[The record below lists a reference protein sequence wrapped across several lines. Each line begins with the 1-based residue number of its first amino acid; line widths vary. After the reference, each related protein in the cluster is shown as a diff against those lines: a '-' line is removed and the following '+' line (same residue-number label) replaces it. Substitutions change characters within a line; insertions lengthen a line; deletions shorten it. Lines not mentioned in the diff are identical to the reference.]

1 MTSGTDT
8 RLHDSFRL
16 TSRIAAAASVVVG
29 VIVLAG
35 WALGISF
42 FKSLSPNLASM
53 KANTALAFVLAGAAL
68 WLLQPGSEGAAR
80 ARRRAWAL
88 VLAALVTLIGAL
100 TLGEYLPGWNLGIDQ
115 LLFKDDPG
123 AIGVFSPGRM
133 APNTAI
139 SLVLVGCALLLLDSE
154 TIRGHRPAEFFA
166 VIAGFIS
173 LLALIGYAYDIQSL
187 FQFTPYSS
195 MALHTVLT
203 FIVLAVGI
211 LCARPERGLMAVIS
225 SDSAGGLMARYLL
238 PAAVVVP
245 PFLGWLRLLG
255 QRAGLYDTE
264 FGLALFATLNVI
276 VFMFLVRSTSLSLH
290 RTDNKRR
297 EAEEDLRRLNLELE
311 QRVEERTAQLESA
324 NKELESFSYSVSH
337 DLRAPLRSMDGFSQI
352 LAQDY
357 AGALDDQGRDHLKR
371 VRSASQRMGQ
381 LIDDLLRLSRIARSE
396 MTYAEADLSAMAQEI
411 AGELRRAEPERNV
424 EFDIA
429 PGIRVRG
436 DRSLLHVALENLLG
450 NAWKFTSRRDPARIE
465 FGAVN
470 HDGATA
476 YFVRDSGVGFD
487 MAYADKL
494 FGAFQ
499 RLHSHSEYP
508 GTGIGLA
515 TVQRV
520 IHRHGGRVW
529 AEGVV
534 DKGAIFYFTL

>member
-68 WLLQPGSEGAAR
+68 WLLQPGGEGAAR

-88 VLAALVTLIGAL
+88 VLAASVTLIGAL

-139 SLVLVGCALLLLDSE
+139 SLVLVGCALLFMDSE
-154 TIRGHRPAEFFA
+154 TSRGHRPAEFFA

-225 SDSAGGLMARYLL
+225 SDSAGGVMTRYLL

-371 VRSASQRMGQ
+371 VRAASQRMGQ

>member
-68 WLLQPGSEGAAR
+68 WLLQPGGEGAAR

-88 VLAALVTLIGAL
+88 VLAASVTLIGAL

-411 AGELRRAEPERNV
+411 VGELRRVEPERNV

>member
-68 WLLQPGSEGAAR
+68 WLLQPGGEGAAR

-88 VLAALVTLIGAL
+88 VLAASVTLIGAL

-139 SLVLVGCALLLLDSE
+139 SLVLVGCALLFMDSE
-154 TIRGHRPAEFFA
+154 TSRGHRPAEFFA

-225 SDSAGGLMARYLL
+225 SDSAGGVMARYLL

-371 VRSASQRMGQ
+371 VRAASQRMGQ